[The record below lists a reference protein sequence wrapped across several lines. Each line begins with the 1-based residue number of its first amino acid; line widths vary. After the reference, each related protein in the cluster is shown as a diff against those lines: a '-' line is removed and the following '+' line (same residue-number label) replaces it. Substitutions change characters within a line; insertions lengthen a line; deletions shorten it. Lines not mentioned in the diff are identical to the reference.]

1 MNDLEERLAA
11 RTLALVDIASTSGHE
26 DEILEALEVPGSLP
40 VADAQDSVRWYGPAV
55 RHPGIPLVL
64 LAGHVDTVPPNGN
77 LPGRMADGAV
87 VGRGAADMKGAL
99 AVMEALAH
107 DLLADG
113 EPAPAPEGM
122 DLALLFFGREEL
134 PITQSA
140 LLPLFERCPEVGE
153 VDLAIVME
161 PTANELELGCMGN
174 LNARVTVSGRTAH
187 SARPW
192 LGENAIHGAV
202 RALQGVAASAPHDVS
217 VGGLTFREVVS
228 VTTIEGGLAA
238 NVVPDLVRATVNY
251 RYAPG
256 TPPASAE
263 AALRAMFPGVDLE
276 VVGNAPPGPADTTSP
291 LVERLRRAGGLRVRP
306 KQAWTP
312 VAEFATIGVP
322 AVNLGPGD
330 PGYAHRDDERVEAAA
345 LARCYR
351 VLRAFL
357 EGEATHE
364 ATHEDED
371 EDEGDT

>member
-1 MNDLEERLAA
+1 VSDLEERLAA
-11 RTLALVDIASTSGHE
+11 RTLALVDIASTSGDE
-26 DEILEALEVPGSLP
+26 GEILEALEVPGSLP
-40 VADAQDSVRWYGPAV
+40 VADAQDSVRWYGPVV
-55 RHPGIPLVL
+55 RRPAIPMVL

-77 LPGRMADGAV
+77 LPGRMEDRAV

-113 EPAPAPEGM
+113 EAAPGPEGA

-140 LLPLFERCPEVGE
+140 LLPLFERCPGMGE

-174 LNARVTVSGRTAH
+174 LNARVTVAGRTAH

-202 RALQGVAASAPHDVS
+202 RALQEVAASAPHDVTI
-217 VGGLTFREVVS
+217 GGLTFREVVS

-256 TPPASAE
+256 TEPASAE
-263 AALRAMFPGVDLE
+263 TALRAMLPGVELE

-351 VLRAFL
+351 VLRAFF
-357 EGEATHE
+357 EGGAAH
-364 ATHEDED
+364 